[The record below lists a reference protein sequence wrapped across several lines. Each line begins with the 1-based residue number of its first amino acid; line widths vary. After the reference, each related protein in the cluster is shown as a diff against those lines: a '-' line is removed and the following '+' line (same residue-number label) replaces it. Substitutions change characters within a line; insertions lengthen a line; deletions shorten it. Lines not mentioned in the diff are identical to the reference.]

1 MFFREP
7 PQTINT
13 LARVNKAQRGN
24 QDMLKEFGAPMY
36 IFYLPL
42 SETKKK
48 INYISILKVQT
59 ETPEAAERKRLY
71 VASNLIRKLV
81 YINSPLKVLSF
92 CFRYIFNE

>member
-24 QDMLKEFGAPMY
+24 QDMLKEFCAPMY

-48 INYISILKVQT
+48 SIAL
-59 ETPEAAERKRLY
+59 A
-71 VASNLIRKLV
+71 
-81 YINSPLKVLSF
+81 F
-92 CFRYIFNE
+92 